1 MNAVDVLKYG
11 HLTVL
16 QAVDGLPEAAWET
29 PGVCGVWS
37 VRQILAHLASYEH
50 WLVDVLTSLGD
61 GGPTPTLDHLF
72 EVGPAA
78 FNDLEVAARDNLSP
92 AATLAEYTTMAEQAQ
107 AMARAL
113 PAARFCQVG
122 TLPWYGAAYDLD
134 DFLVYTFYGHKR
146 EHCAQIAVYR
156 DQLKAQAG

>member
-1 MNAVDVLKYG
+1 MHALDVLHYG

-16 QAVDGLPEAAWET
+16 RAVDGLPEAAWET

-37 VRQILAHLASYEH
+37 VRQILAHLASYEL
-50 WLVDVLTSLGD
+50 WLVDVLTSLGE
-61 GGPTPTLDHLF
+61 GGPTPTLDRLF

-92 AATLAEYTTMAEQAQ
+92 AATLAEYTSTAGQVQ

-113 PAARFCQVG
+113 PTERFSQVG
-122 TLPWYGAAYDLD
+122 ALPWYGAEYDLD
-134 DFLVYTFYGHKR
+134 DFIVYTFYGHKR

-156 DQLKAQAG
+156 DQLKAQAA